1 MVHYHS
7 QWVVQK
13 TMLQLQSTSVIL
25 SSSKTPKH
33 PKLKIQ
39 HGFLDTE
46 DCILMENVGFKY
58 GDFWIFQG
66 CLHSYDFC
74 FHDTQGIDHADQSS
88 RTSPR
93 SGLHRGGAVPQMTKR
108 TPVQC
113 WLKKAWLESGDS
125 TTTCLLFSCL
135 KDQNKRRESKWY
147 GMANMTDMVHGGQP
161 VFRRIQNSRCGIQNA
176 CC

>member
-1 MVHYHS
+1 
-7 QWVVQK
+7 
-13 TMLQLQSTSVIL
+13 MLIKAAEQAHAV
-25 SSSKTPKH
+25 
-33 PKLKIQ
+33 
-39 HGFLDTE
+39 
-46 DCILMENVGFKY
+46 DCTG
-58 GDFWIFQG
+58 
-66 CLHSYDFC
+66 
-74 FHDTQGIDHADQSS
+74 
-88 RTSPR
+88 
-93 SGLHRGGAVPQMTKR
+93 GGAVPQMTKR